1 MSTVTSKPE
10 GTIETSIGT
19 VRFHMTNATHVY
31 LYTEQPAEKV
41 TIRQI
46 PYKLNYHCYLQNEQ
60 WDRNANDLNAWA
72 EPGLSRQVSLG
83 GQRPE
88 VPGGGDPILALI
100 GRQSFIEAGMGRHA
114 DQQKDGEAQT
124 PSHQPFGATYEAGSG
139 GGGDKHRTALFGGR
153 EVSIPLP

>member
-31 LYTEQPAEKV
+31 LYTKQPAEKV

-72 EPGLSRQVSLG
+72 EPGLSRKDKYAETSHAARKTAREILNKAWAAHLAAH
-83 GQRPE
+83 PE
-88 VPGGGDPILALI
+88 LTRLAAAANAEDLI
-100 GRQSFIEAGMGRHA
+100 ERLQDELDDLESKAAAVKEKLYQARLARAVIG
-114 DQQKDGEAQT
+114 
-124 PSHQPFGATYEAGSG
+124 
-139 GGGDKHRTALFGGR
+139 
-153 EVSIPLP
+153 